1 MSGFS
6 TTNTLNPG
14 LLCHEKQTLT
24 IFWSESREMHSSG
37 CYKISLGC
45 GAFHRVL
52 SKGFSR
58 NYSSLNQENEGS
70 LMCSQ
75 VRKKN
80 VYDGS
85 VFVLTDLL
93 HSPGFQNGCLA
104 LLEI

>member
-1 MSGFS
+1 
-6 TTNTLNPG
+6 
-14 LLCHEKQTLT
+14 
-24 IFWSESREMHSSG
+24 MHSSG
-37 CYKISLGC
+37 CYKISLGR

-52 SKGFSR
+52 SNGFST
-58 NYSSLNQENEGS
+58 NYSGLNQENKGS
-70 LMCSQ
+70 PMCRQ

-104 LLEI
+104 LLKIKLRK